1 MPANV
6 AITQDTTNPFSESD
20 ISINPG
26 NVQQIIAAS
35 NANNS
40 TQQAQYW
47 SHDAGVT
54 WNQTSLPTV
63 STDNLQSDPAV
74 GWTSDGTAWA
84 LTIGGVVTVS
94 STTLVVRSF
103 KSVDAG
109 KSWTYDS
116 EVSGTQSF
124 TDKPLLWI
132 DRSSTSFKDNMYAVW
147 HLNAVCYVATR
158 NGPSGSWGTP
168 VQVSGSETTSSADGG
183 DVKTNAYG
191 EVFVFWP
198 DVGGQTL
205 RVAKSTDGGS
215 NFNALTGNQV
225 KIASTFGSFTIKVPA
240 QNSRLLGSGGT
251 IGCLIYVTGGAYRTA
266 TVNNVYAIWHDLSG
280 ETNCTQ
286 ESQQPGS
293 TVTSACKTRIW
304 FNSSNDGGQTW
315 NTPVMINNQASKND
329 QFFPRLAV
337 DDTTGDLMVV
347 YYDTVNDPN
356 RVKTDIWTQ
365 YSTDGGSSWSP
376 AVQVTTAETNE
387 ATGAEDNSQQYG
399 DYIGMTGYS
408 GRYFACWTDRRG
420 GAEEQIYGAALAIPD
435 MEFKIQQGTFSK
447 DEVPTAGTSF
457 QSAYWLAVSGFT
469 SEALGFT
476 STSSLNANPSPQP
489 QVVASINPLLN
500 SLSASQ
506 IATINSNLPS
516 VNGIGK
522 LPVLANDTTLKLEQ
536 QTFWY
541 PFTVKFDNDSAF
553 SVLSS
558 PEVAI
563 ITLTATFTVGP
574 ITLTASANIE
584 LASGE
589 DPRFEDYTPSNPQE
603 YPSWLSFDLRFFKVT
618 PNQSHKWFN
627 VPNPANAG
635 DCVAYIQNVL
645 SNLNTPGTNLNGD
658 TFDTSLSQDEE
669 QSALEFLPANN
680 TTGDL
685 TFNFA
690 VARVRI
696 QSTVTETTPVM
707 RVFFRLFQAASTV
720 SNFIEVGTGEGTYR
734 WGTNGTP
741 GHKIPLLGVQT
752 DQNGNLEYVT
762 IPCFATARVNLGTP
776 ADMNQQTD
784 PPNAHPIKTIANTEV
799 DTYFGCWLDVNQT
812 GGVNNFLIAT
822 PPSNPSQWDGPWTG
836 TESINGAITV
846 APHQCV
852 IAEIRY
858 DDTPIPTNAT
868 SATTD
873 KLAQRN
879 IAWIDGPNPGTD
891 SSRLMSHPCEIRAS
905 ASNTAADELMIT
917 WGDTP
922 KTGTASLYL
931 PAVSSADILNL
942 ANAMYP
948 AHLLSVIDHNTVGFP
963 SNSMT
968 LVPVPAGKGRYAG
981 LLSIQLPP
989 GIHRGDE
996 YEISIRQ
1003 FENVSA
1009 VVPTPPPPPPVPQ
1022 ISVALPAATPS
1033 PTAVAVSDLNWR
1045 QLLGAFQ
1052 YTITISTKDQLLYPE
1067 ERLLAWLKWRLSVT
1081 PHFNRWYPVLG
1092 RYLQQTTG
1100 RVNGYGGNA
1109 GSINPS
1115 QNGIIP
1121 GHGPVKPPQH
1131 GPEPGHDH
1139 ERDHARGF
1147 TGKVIGITYD
1157 RFGDFEG
1164 FTLLTEHGTEHWF
1177 RGHEERIEDLVMMAW
1192 RERIVITVYVHHH
1205 AHDWPSSIVLRH
1217 L

>member
-6 AITQDTTNPFSESD
+6 AITQDTSNPYSESD
-20 ISINPG
+20 IAINPG
-26 NVQQIIAAS
+26 NLQQIIASS
-35 NANNS
+35 NANNGS
-40 TQQAQYW
+40 TMAQYW

-54 WNQTSLPTV
+54 WTDSNLPTV
-63 STDNLQSDPAV
+63 STDNFQSDPAV
-74 GWTSDGTAWA
+74 GWTSDGTGWA
-84 LTIGGVVTVS
+84 LCIGVVQTATTS
-94 STTLVVRSF
+94 SFKVRSF
-103 KSVDAG
+103 KSTDAG
-109 KSWTYDS
+109 KTWTYDS
-116 EVSGTQSF
+116 DVSGTQTA
-124 TDKPLLWI
+124 TDKASLWI
-132 DRSSTSFKDNMYAVW
+132 DRSSGITKDNIYAVW
-147 HLNAVCYVATR
+147 HLNATCYVSVR
-158 NGPSGSWGTP
+158 KGPRGTWGTP
-168 VQVSGSETTSSADGG
+168 LAVSGSETTFSADGG
-183 DVKTNAYG
+183 DIKTNAYG
-191 EVFVFWP
+191 DVFAFWP
-198 DVGGQTL
+198 DAGGQTI

-215 NFNALTGNQV
+215 TFSALSGSPV
-225 KIASTFGSFTIKVPA
+225 KIASTSGSFLISIPAQAIRPAGSFT
-240 QNSRLLGSGGT
+240 
-251 IGCLIYVTGGAYRTA
+251 GCLIYVTGGAYRTA
-266 TVNNVYAIWHDLSG
+266 SVNNVYAIWHDLSG
-280 ETNCTQ
+280 ETNCTK
-286 ESQQPGS
+286 ESQQPGT
-293 TVTSACKTRIW
+293 TVTSTCKTRIW

-315 NTPVMINNQASKND
+315 NTAVMINNQSSKND

-365 YSTDGGSSWSP
+365 YSKDGGTTWSP

-387 ATGAEDNSQQYG
+387 ATGNEDLGNQYG
-399 DYIGMTGYS
+399 DYIGITGYS

-420 GAEEQIYGAALAIPD
+420 GTDEQIYGAALAIPD
-435 MEFKIQQGTFSK
+435 MEFKIQQDTFSK
-447 DEVPTAGTSF
+447 DEIAATGTSF
-457 QSAYWLAVSGFT
+457 QSAFYLAVSGFT
-469 SEALGFT
+469 NEALGFT
-476 STSSLNANPSPQP
+476 STGSLNAVPALKPT
-489 QVVASINPLLN
+489 VVASLNPLLN

-516 VNGIGK
+516 VNGIGL
-522 LPVLANDTTLKLEQ
+522 LPILATDDSLKLEQ

-541 PFTVKFDNDSAF
+541 PFTVQFSNDNACN
-553 SVLSS
+553 VLTS

-563 ITLTATFTVGP
+563 VTLTATFTVGP
-574 ITLTASANIE
+574 ITLTVSANIE
-584 LASGE
+584 LGSGE
-589 DPRFEDYTPSNPQE
+589 DPRFEDYTPSNPLA

-618 PNQSHKWFN
+618 PTQSHKWFN
-627 VPNPANAG
+627 VTNPADAAG
-635 DCVAYIQNVL
+635 CVTYIQNVL
-645 SNLNTPGTNLNGD
+645 TNLNTPGTNLNGD
-658 TFDTSLSQDEE
+658 TFDGSLSQDEE
-669 QSALEFLPANN
+669 QSALEFLPANS

-696 QSTVTETTPVM
+696 KSTVSETTPVV

-720 SNFIEVGTGEGTYR
+720 SNFIEVGTGQGTYR

-752 DQNGNLEYVT
+752 DQNGNLEYIT

-784 PPNAHPIKTIANTEV
+784 PPNAHPINTIANTEV

-812 GGVNNFLIAT
+812 GGANNFLIKT
-822 PPSNPSQWDGPWTG
+822 PPTNPSQWDGPWTG
-836 TESINGAITV
+836 TESINGALTI

-891 SSRLMSHPCEIRAS
+891 PSRLMSHPCEIRAS
-905 ASNTAADELMIT
+905 VSNAAADELMIT
-917 WGDTP
+917 WGTTP
-922 KTGTASLYL
+922 NTGTASLYL
-931 PAVSSADILNL
+931 PAVSSADVLSL

-948 AHLLSVIDHNTVGFP
+948 AHRLSIVDPHTIGFP

-968 LVPVPAGKGRYAG
+968 LVPVPAGTGRYAG
-981 LLSIQLPP
+981 LLSIQLPS
-989 GIHRGDE
+989 GIHKGE
-996 YEISIRQ
+996 QYNIAVRQ
-1003 FENVSA
+1003 FENISA
-1009 VVPTPPPPPPVPQ
+1009 VIPSPPPAPK
-1022 ISVALPAATPS
+1022 ISVARRAAAASPA
-1033 PTAVAVSDLNWR
+1033 AVAVSNLNWR

-1081 PHFNRWYPVLG
+1081 PHFNRWYPVLE
-1092 RYLQQTTG
+1092 RYLYQTTG

-1121 GHGPVKPPQH
+1121 GHGPVKPPH
-1131 GPEPGHDH
+1131 HLPKPGQ
-1139 ERDHARGF
+1139 DHARGF

-1192 RERIVITVYVHHH
+1192 RERIVITVYVQQHT
-1205 AHDWPSSIVLRH
+1205 HDWPSSIVLRR

>member
-6 AITQDTTNPFSESD
+6 AITQDTANPYSESD
-20 ISINPG
+20 ISINPS

-35 NANNS
+35 NANANLL
-40 TQQAQYW
+40 QLPMYW

-54 WNQTSLPTV
+54 WTQTLLPTV
-63 STDNLQSDPAV
+63 STDTLQFDPAV
-74 GWTSDGTAWA
+74 SWTSDGTAWA
-84 LTIGGVVTVS
+84 ICNAGT
-94 STTLVVRSF
+94 STPPNILVRSF
-103 KSVDAG
+103 KSVDGG
-109 KSWTYDS
+109 KTWTYDS
-116 EVSGTQSF
+116 DVSGSQTF
-124 TDKPLLWI
+124 TDKPSVWV
-132 DRSSTSFKDNMYAVW
+132 DRSSGSTKDNMYVVW
-147 HLNAVCYVATR
+147 HLGAICYANTR
-158 NGPSGSWGTP
+158 NGPSGTWGTP
-168 VQVSGSETTSSADGG
+168 QIISGNETTNNADGG
-183 DVKTNAYG
+183 DIKTNAFG
-191 EVFVFWP
+191 EVFCFWP
-198 DVGGQTL
+198 DAGGQTI
-205 RVAKSTDGGS
+205 RVAKSVDGGS
-215 NFNALTGNQV
+215 SFGALTGDQV
-225 KIASTFGSFTIKVPA
+225 KIASTFGSFLIDIPA
-240 QNSRLLGSGGT
+240 QAIRFSGPS

-280 ETNCTQ
+280 EANCTLVTQ
-286 ESQQPGS
+286 EPGTNVNS
-293 TVTSACKTRIW
+293 TCKTRIW

-315 NTPVMINNQASKND
+315 NGAVMINNQSSKND

-356 RVKTDIWTQ
+356 RVSAEIWTQ
-365 YSTDGGSSWSP
+365 YSTDGGNTWSP
-376 AVQVTTAETNE
+376 AVQVATAPTNE
-387 ATGAEDNSQQYG
+387 STGNEDEGNQFG

-420 GAEEQIYGAALAIPD
+420 GGDEQIYGAALAIPD
-435 MEFKIQQGTFSK
+435 MEFRIQQGTFSK
-447 DEVPTAGTSF
+447 DEVPTGGTSF
-457 QSAYWLAVSGFT
+457 QSAYWIAVSGFT
-469 SEALGFT
+469 NEALGFT
-476 STSSLNANPSPQP
+476 STASLSANPNPQP

-500 SLSASQ
+500 TLSAGQ

-516 VNGIGK
+516 VDGIGL
-522 LPVLANDTTLKLEQ
+522 LPVLANDTSLKLEQ

-541 PFTVKFDNDSAF
+541 PFTVQFANDNAF
-553 SVLSS
+553 AALTA

-584 LASGE
+584 LAAGE
-589 DPRFEDYTPSNPQE
+589 DPRFEDYTPSNPQA
-603 YPSWLSFDLRFFKVT
+603 YPPWLSFDLRFFKVT
-618 PNQSHKWFN
+618 PNQPHKWFN
-627 VPNPANAG
+627 VPNPANAAG
-635 DCVAYIQNVL
+635 CVTYIQSVL

-669 QSALEFLPANN
+669 QSALEFFPANS

-696 QSTVTETTPVM
+696 KSTVTETTPVM

-720 SNFIEVGTGEGTYR
+720 SNFIEVGTGQGTYR

-776 ADMNQQTD
+776 TDMNQQTD
-784 PPNAHPIKTIANTEV
+784 PPNAHPINTIANTEV

-812 GGVNNFLIAT
+812 GGANNFLILT
-822 PPSNPSQWDGPWTG
+822 PPTTPSQWDGPWTG
-836 TESINGAITV
+836 TESINGAINV

-891 SSRLMSHPCEIRAS
+891 PSRLMSHPCEIRAS
-905 ASNTAADELMIT
+905 VSNDAADELMIT
-917 WGDTP
+917 WGTTP

-948 AHLLSVIDHNTVGFP
+948 AHLLSILDPNTIQFP

-968 LVPVPAGKGRYAG
+968 LVPVPAGTGRYAG
-981 LLSIQLPP
+981 LLSVNLPP
-989 GIHRGDE
+989 HVHKGDQFN
-996 YEISIRQ
+996 IAVRQ
-1003 FENVSA
+1003 FENIST
-1009 VVPTPPPPPPVPQ
+1009 VVPTPPPPPPAPK
-1022 ISVALPAATPS
+1022 ISIALPAAAAS
-1033 PTAVAVSDLNWR
+1033 PAAIAVSDLNWR

-1081 PHFNRWYPVLG
+1081 PHFNRWYPVLE
-1092 RYLQQTTG
+1092 RYLHQTTG

-1121 GHGPVKPPQH
+1121 GHGPVKPPH
-1131 GPEPGHDH
+1131 HVPEPGH
-1139 ERDHARGF
+1139 DHARGF

-1192 RERIVITVYVHHH
+1192 RERIVITVYVSPHG
-1205 AHDWPSSIVLRH
+1205 HDWPSSIVLRR